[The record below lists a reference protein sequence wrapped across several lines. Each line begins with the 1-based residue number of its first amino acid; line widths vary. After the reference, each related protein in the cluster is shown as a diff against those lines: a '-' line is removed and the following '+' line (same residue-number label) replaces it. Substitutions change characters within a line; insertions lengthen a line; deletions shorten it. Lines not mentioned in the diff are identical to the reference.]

1 MSENEFGLVFTR
13 EHIVS
18 SAFID
23 SSVRLGIAQAA
34 LLVQDNLTES
44 FAAMD
49 CDGIVYRERHNAFW
63 VFTKTKIR
71 FVRRP
76 AWRENI
82 FASTFPVDA
91 AGFRTHI
98 HTIFKDSSGATL
110 LAANQE
116 ACVLSLENHRPLRL
130 ANLTYP
136 KNNFPPPV
144 FSEPFEQFPQ
154 IVSDETLSF
163 EQKIRSQQI
172 DMSRHMNNIEYI
184 RLALNVFDDEFLR
197 ANETTEIEMHYT
209 GESREGQ
216 TLRVFR
222 QDENSATFIAI
233 QESERTV
240 FEMKIQ
246 FAKCDSVK
254 M

>member
-1 MSENEFGLVFTR
+1 MDTLIFTR

-23 SSVRLGIAQAA
+23 SSVRLGLAQAA

-49 CDGIVYRERHNAFW
+49 CDGVVYRERHNAFW
-63 VFTKTKIR
+63 VFTKTRIH
-71 FVRRP
+71 FARRP
-76 AWRENI
+76 AWREKI
-82 FASTFPVDA
+82 SASTFPVDGE
-91 AGFRTHI
+91 GFRTHVN
-98 HTIFKDSSGATL
+98 TVFKDARGETL
-110 LAANQE
+110 LTANQE

-130 ANLTYP
+130 SNLTYP
-136 KNNFPPPV
+136 KENFPPPV
-144 FSEPFEQFPQ
+144 FLAPFEKFPE
-154 IVSDETLSF
+154 IISEENFSF

-197 ANETTEIEMHYT
+197 THDVSEMEMHYT

-216 TLRVFR
+216 VLRVFR
-222 QDENSATFIAI
+222 HDEGTCTFIAI
-233 QESERTV
+233 QESGRTV
-240 FEMKIQ
+240 FEMKIK
-246 FAKCDSVK
+246 FE
-254 M
+254 

>member
-1 MSENEFGLVFTR
+1 MNAMENDLIFTR

-49 CDGIVYRERHNAFW
+49 CDGVVYRERHNAFW
-63 VFTKTKIR
+63 VFTKTKII
-71 FVRRP
+71 FMRRP
-76 AWRENI
+76 AWREKI
-82 FASTFPVDA
+82 SASTFPVDA
-91 AGFRTHI
+91 SGFRTHVN
-98 HTIFKDSSGATL
+98 TIFKDANGATL
-110 LAANQE
+110 LTANQE
-116 ACVLSLENHRPLRL
+116 ACVLSLENHRPLRIS
-130 ANLTYP
+130 NLTYP
-136 KNNFPPPV
+136 KENFPQPV
-144 FSEPFEQFPQ
+144 LNEPFEKIPEIISEENF
-154 IVSDETLSF
+154 SF
-163 EQKIRSQQI
+163 EQKIRSGQI

-184 RLALNVFDDEFLR
+184 RLALNVFDDDFLQ
-197 ANETTEIEMHYT
+197 ANEVAELEVHYT

-222 QDENSATFIAI
+222 RDENDATLVAI

-240 FEMKIQ
+240 FEMKIK
-246 FAKCDSVK
+246 FAK
-254 M
+254 